1 MKFKT
6 ESGSA
11 VVSFTQVPGLGSGTL
26 FLKTGNQAALA
37 LACSLNFPA
46 KASWM
51 LLMEYEHMAEP
62 IRPSLEPV
70 VNAA

>member
-1 MKFKT
+1 MKFRT

-26 FLKTGNQAALA
+26 FLRTGNQAALA

-46 KASWM
+46 KASWIFFI
-51 LLMEYEHMAEP
+51 EYEHMAEP
-62 IRPSLEPV
+62 IKPSLDPV
-70 VNAA
+70 VKAA